1 MRGHPLLPDDVL
13 GGRTLS
19 WDHAGLLRVQLSV
32 QVARLHLLLD
42 QRLGLFAWRRRRSVA
57 QRRQLV
63 LGGSFVQKLLRLARC
78 GVQRCHVG
86 GFMALTEGAQ
96 LVGLGLVRDQL
107 FAWVVPL
114 VSLCLEVAS
123 TTALLDLP
131 SD

>member
-1 MRGHPLLPDDVL
+1 
-13 GGRTLS
+13 
-19 WDHAGLLRVQLSV
+19 
-32 QVARLHLLLD
+32 
-42 QRLGLFAWRRRRSVA
+42 
-57 QRRQLV
+57 
-63 LGGSFVQKLLRLARC
+63 
-78 GVQRCHVG
+78 
-86 GFMALTEGAQ
+86 MALTEGAQ